1 MKKQE
6 NELSSIKRREQI
18 LDILNKDGQAAVK
31 ALSERFGVSDMTIR
45 RDFHVLE
52 EQGLVNIHYGGA
64 SLRKAYSMGQ
74 SFSIRQEKL
83 YRNKLDIARKAA
95 TYIKEGE
102 VLFLD
107 TSTTILLVLR
117 FLPDLNLTVVT
128 NSFPVM
134 EELYGNP
141 KIYLHMAPGIYQEE
155 YAGPLDYST
164 AEYVSKFHYDRAFFG
179 ASAVDASFGAS
190 ATREIEAAVK
200 RCVYANADE
209 SYLLADHT
217 KFGKKNLIKY
227 NDVSDYQLIFT
238 DDELDPEQKN
248 KILQHGGKLCIC

>member
-6 NELSSIKRREQI
+6 KELSSIKRREQI
-18 LDILNKDGQAAVK
+18 LDILNKDGEATVK
-31 ALSERFGVSDMTIR
+31 ALSEIFGVSDMTIR
-45 RDFHVLE
+45 RDFHVME
-52 EQGLVNIHYGGA
+52 EQGFLNVHYGGA
-64 SLRKAYSMGQ
+64 SLRKVYSTVQ

-83 YRNKLDIARKAA
+83 YKNKLDIAGKAVA
-95 TYIKEGE
+95 YIKEGE

-107 TSTTILLVLR
+107 TSTTVLLMLR
-117 FLPDLNLTVVT
+117 FLPDMNLTVVT

-134 EELYGNP
+134 EELFRNP
-141 KIYLHMAPGIYQEE
+141 KIQLHMAPGIYQEE

-164 AEYVSKFHYDRAFFG
+164 AEYVSRFHYDKAFFG
-179 ASAVDASFGAS
+179 ACAVESSFGVS

-200 RCVYANADE
+200 QRVYANADE

-227 NDVSDYQLIFT
+227 NDVSDYRLIFT
-238 DDELDPEQKN
+238 DDELDQEQRN
-248 KILQHGGKLCIC
+248 KAIRQGGRFCI

>member
-6 NELSSIKRREQI
+6 KELSSIKRREQI
-18 LDILNKDGQAAVK
+18 LAILNKDGEASVK

-45 RDFHVLE
+45 RDFHVME
-52 EQGLVNIHYGGA
+52 EQGFLNIHYGGA
-64 SLRKAYSMGQ
+64 SLKKAYSTGQ

-83 YRNKLDIARKAA
+83 YRNKLDIARKAV

-107 TSTTILLVLR
+107 TSTTVLLMLR

-134 EELYGNP
+134 EELFKNP
-141 KIYLHMAPGIYQEE
+141 KIQLHMAPGIYQEE

-164 AEYVSKFHYDRAFFG
+164 AEYVSRFHYDKAFFG
-179 ASAVDASFGAS
+179 ACAVDASFGAS

-200 RCVYANADE
+200 QCVYTNADK

-217 KFGKKNLIKY
+217 KFGRKNLIKY

-238 DDELDPEQKN
+238 DNELDLEQKN
-248 KILQHGGKLCIC
+248 KVIRQGGRFCI

>member
-1 MKKQE
+1 MKKQDR
-6 NELSSIKRREQI
+6 ELSSVKRREQI
-18 LDILNKDGQAAVK
+18 LEILHKEDRITVK
-31 ALSERFGVSDMTIR
+31 AMVEMFGVSD
-45 RDFHVLE
+45 
-52 EQGLVNIHYGGA
+52 
-64 SLRKAYSMGQ
+64 
-74 SFSIRQEKL
+74 
-83 YRNKLDIARKAA
+83 
-95 TYIKEGE
+95 
-102 VLFLD
+102 
-107 TSTTILLVLR
+107 TTLLLMLR

-141 KIYLHMAPGIYQEE
+141 KIHLHMAPGIYQEE

-164 AEYVSKFHYDRAFFG
+164 AEYVSRFHYDKAFFG

-200 RCVYANADE
+200 RCVYANADKN
-209 SYLLADHT
+209 YLLADHT

-227 NDVSDYQLIFT
+227 NDISDYQLIFT

-248 KILQHGGKLCIC
+248 KMLQHGGKICVC

>member
-6 NELSSIKRREQI
+6 KELSSIKRREQI
-18 LDILNKDGQAAVK
+18 LDILNKDGQATVK

-45 RDFHVLE
+45 RDFHVME
-52 EQGLVNIHYGGA
+52 EQGFLNIHYGGA
-64 SLRKAYSMGQ
+64 SLKKLYPMGQ
-74 SFSIRQEKL
+74 SFSTRQEKL

-95 TYIKEGE
+95 SYIKEGE

-107 TSTTILLVLR
+107 TSTTLLLMLR

-134 EELYGNP
+134 EELYKNP
-141 KIYLHMAPGIYQEE
+141 KIQLHMAPGIYQEE

-164 AEYVSKFHYDRAFFG
+164 AEYVSRFHYDKAFFG

-200 RCVYANADE
+200 RCVYANAEE

-227 NDVSDYQLIFT
+227 NDVSDYRMIFT
-238 DDELDPEQKN
+238 DDELVPEHRNQV
-248 KILQHGGKLCIC
+248 IRQGGRFCE